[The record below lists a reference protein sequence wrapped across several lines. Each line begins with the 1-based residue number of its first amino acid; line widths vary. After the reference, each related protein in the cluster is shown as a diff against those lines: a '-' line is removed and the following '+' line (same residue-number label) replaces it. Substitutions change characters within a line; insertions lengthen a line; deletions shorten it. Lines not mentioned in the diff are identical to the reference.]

1 MLKRLQIRNFRG
13 FNALEIDQLSGINL
27 IAGKNN
33 SGKTSLL
40 EAISLLVGAGDA
52 RLAKNVNI
60 IRGLELDS
68 RVSQAMI
75 GPLWKQLFSDLDM
88 ERAIEIEGED
98 TSHGQLALKITSE
111 RQVTPESALDLME
124 ETSVPDYFS
133 ELSLAFQYSDP
144 SGKRVESQIRVKGQ
158 EFEVNQPTTIASL
171 GAIILLSRT
180 RNIRR
185 DAVRLGQLRR
195 KKQGSLLLKAL
206 QIVEPRLQSIEEN
219 SSSGTP
225 MIWGDIGLSE
235 LVPLSAMGEGMTQIA
250 RLVLAIASVPDGV
263 VLVDEV
269 ENGIHHSVLPDVWRA
284 IDEAAKQF
292 RTQIFATT
300 HSFECVMAAHES
312 LSQDRFRLHR
322 LEANDAENRCVTYEP
337 DAIDAA
343 ICHNLEVR

>member
-52 RLAKNVNI
+52 RLARNVNI
-60 IRGLELDS
+60 IRGLELES
-68 RVSQAMI
+68 RVSPAMI

-88 ERAIEIEGED
+88 ERAIEIEGEHA
-98 TSHGQLALKITSE
+98 SHGPLALKITSE
-111 RQVTPESALDLME
+111 RQAAPETALDLME
-124 ETSVPDYFS
+124 ETSVPDFS
-133 ELSLAFQYSDP
+133 ERSLAFQYIDP

-158 EFEVNQPTTIASL
+158 EFEINQPPTNASL

-206 QIVEPRLQSIEEN
+206 RVVEPRLQSVEEN

-250 RLVLAIASVPDGV
+250 RLVLAIASMPDGV

-292 RTQIFATT
+292 HTQIFATT
-300 HSFECVMAAHES
+300 HSFECIEAAHQA
-312 LSQDRFRLHR
+312 LGPDGFLLHR
-322 LEANDAENRCVTYEP
+322 LEVSDEGNRCVTYEP
-337 DAIDAA
+337 NAIDAA
-343 ICHNLEVR
+343 LRHNLEVR